1 MCPGFYQEQ
10 HLTSC
15 GGLRNCSVTKKVFSQ
30 QKANLTEALREK
42 VSL

>member
-1 MCPGFYQEQ
+1 MSRLLSGTAP
-10 HLTSC
+10 HKLW
-15 GGLRNCSVTKKVFSQ
+15 GLRNCSVTKKVFSQ